1 MSHETQGD
9 EMTHPYATPPIPPA
23 PRPDRPAPRWARKRY
38 VLPALA
44 LAFFIGAAIG
54 TSGQDTKKTTT
65 TDAKPAAARPQPTM
79 TVTATTTETATPAP
93 APTVTTTKTV
103 KVTKTV
109 TAEAAA
115 GSGSGSVSG
124 SGGGST
130 YYTNCTAARA
140 AGVTP
145 LYRGDPGYDSHLD
158 RDGDGVACE

>member
-1 MSHETQGD
+1 
-9 EMTHPYATPPIPPA
+9 
-23 PRPDRPAPRWARKRY
+23 

-44 LAFFIGAAIG
+44 LAFFIGIAAG
-54 TSGQDTKKTTT
+54 GSGQDTKKDTAA
-65 TDAKPAAARPQPTM
+65 DAKPAAAKPQPTM
-79 TVTATTTETATPAP
+79 TVTATATETAAPAP
-93 APTVTTTKTV
+93 APTVTATKTV

-109 TAEAAA
+109 TAEAAVD
-115 GSGSGSVSG
+115 SGSGSDDSG
-124 SGGGST
+124 SGST